1 MRMTAPALRLVPT
14 VDEVRD
20 RLPDMPHVNLPSF
33 QDVGRQADA
42 TVGRLRG
49 RPARPGWLR
58 PLLVVGV
65 VGVLVAI
72 AATAMTWAR
81 HRPRRWIDDDVDGL
95 TVIGEP
101 IGVNPDLGG
110 DPSGLGGFG
119 SPGLATSEP
128 EAPARREAKIR

>member
-1 MRMTAPALRLVPT
+1 MNAPALRLVPS

-42 TVGRLRG
+42 TVDRLRG
-49 RPARPGWLR
+49 RPARPGWLV

-65 VGVLVAI
+65 VGVVAAI

-81 HRPRRWIDDDVDGL
+81 RRPRWIDDDVDGPDG
-95 TVIGEP
+95 IGQP
-101 IGVNPDLGG
+101 IGSDPGLDG
-110 DPSGLGGFG
+110 DPSGLGTFG
-119 SPGLATSEP
+119 SPGLTAFDGGPSVD
-128 EAPARREAKIR
+128 REAGDR

>member
-1 MRMTAPALRLVPT
+1 MNAPALRLVPT

-20 RLPDMPHVNLPSF
+20 HLPDMPHVNLPSF

-49 RPARPGWLR
+49 RPARPSWLR

-65 VGVLVAI
+65 IGVLAAI

-81 HRPRRWIDDDVDGL
+81 NRPRRWIDDDADGL

-101 IGVNPDLGG
+101 IGVNPDLDV
-110 DPSGLGGFG
+110 DPSGLGAFG
-119 SPGLATSEP
+119 SPGLATSN
-128 EAPARREAKIR
+128 AGTPADRGAKVR